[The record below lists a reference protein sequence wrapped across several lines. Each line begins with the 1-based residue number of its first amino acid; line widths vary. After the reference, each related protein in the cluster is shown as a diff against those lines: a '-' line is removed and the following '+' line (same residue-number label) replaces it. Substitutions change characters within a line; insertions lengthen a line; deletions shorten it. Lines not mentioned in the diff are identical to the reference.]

1 MFDKVVLNY
10 SWDGGEDSPPS
21 LDNLQKTWEGRDN
34 RTGEESTGG
43 FLQGMRVSVWP
54 ERKRMRIEGSIA
66 KFLFH
71 ENVTMLTRET
81 TQEALENLGEALEID
96 IGKARVSSLE
106 FGCNIVTRQEPWLYL
121 QRLGDMPRRER
132 LEYSRNTLYYSRK
145 GREQPDALKIYD
157 KGREAKQKKNKGMQ
171 IPKEMRGKNI
181 LRFELALNSRLP
193 QQLGVH
199 EVTASSLCTCEVWE
213 KLKVMLL
220 NKYKSIQK
228 RNMGELE
235 LKAKTEKGII
245 DGFWGFFAHKTG
257 AEVSSIMEEY
267 FAVVKAAQVLK
278 NRSGY
283 SKAKSALKRK
293 MMSARF
299 SEKDSLIEELDRA
312 FQGLEGKTDSIN

>member
-1 MFDKVVLNY
+1 MFDKVKLNY
-10 SWDGGEDSPPS
+10 EWEGGDFSPS
-21 LDNLQKTWEGRDN
+21 LDNLQVAWEGTERG
-34 RTGEESTGG
+34 TGEKRIEGY
-43 FLQGMRVSVWP
+43 LNGMRVRVWP
-54 ERKRMRIEGSIA
+54 ERKRMRIEGSLA

-71 ENVTMLTRET
+71 ENITMLTRET

-106 FGCNIVTRQEPWLYL
+106 FGCNIVTRQEPWVYMK
-121 QRLGDMPRRER
+121 RLGDMPRRER

-157 KGREAKQKKNKGMQ
+157 KGREAKQKRNKGMQ
-171 IPKEMRGKNI
+171 IPKEMQGKHI
-181 LRFELALNSRLP
+181 LRFELALNSRLR

-199 EVTASSLCTCEVWE
+199 EVTASSLYSCELWE
-213 KLKVMLL
+213 KLKAMLL
-220 NKYKSIQK
+220 EKYKSIQK
-228 RNMGELE
+228 LNMGEMK
-235 LKAKTEKGII
+235 LKNKTEKGII
-245 DGFWGFFAHKTG
+245 DGFFCFFAHKTG

-293 MMSARF
+293 MISARF
-299 SEKDSLIEELDRA
+299 LEKDSLIEELDKA
-312 FQGLEGKTDSIN
+312 FSEQCEKQNSLY